1 MDFQFSL
8 QKLLEVRERLEQ
20 QAAAKLGHLQLLE
33 AEARKRLAL
42 KEDERERQ
50 LQAWREKNQGEL
62 DISELEA
69 YQRWLEALAEAISQ
83 QRALIDQL
91 KESVKQQTEEFLATR
106 RKREML
112 EKIREKEYAEFRKEM
127 QGREQRELDDI
138 AATRFVQQEAPF
150 L

>member
-1 MDFQFSL
+1 VRFQFSL
-8 QKLLEVRERLEQ
+8 QKLLELRERLEQ
-20 QAAAKLGHLQLLE
+20 QAAAELGHLQSRE
-33 AEARKRLAL
+33 AEARRKLAAQKQHRQQQL
-42 KEDERERQ
+42 VQWRER
-50 LQAWREKNQGEL
+50 NHGEL
-62 DISELEA
+62 DIGELEA

>member
-83 QRALIDQL
+83 QRTLIDQL